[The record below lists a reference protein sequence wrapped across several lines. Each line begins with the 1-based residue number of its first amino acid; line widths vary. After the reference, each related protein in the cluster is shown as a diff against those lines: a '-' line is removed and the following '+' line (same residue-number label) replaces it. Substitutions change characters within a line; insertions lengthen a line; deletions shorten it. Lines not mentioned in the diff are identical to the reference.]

1 MAQLCGNDPDIIVQV
16 GRNLQEYNGF
26 CQCDAR
32 SIGRGELKKKKLYM
46 SHMTD
51 LNLIFFF
58 FKKSTANTSVPVVTH
73 QDLFL
78 SQLKVGKHNTQAGV
92 PGGPS

>member
-1 MAQLCGNDPDIIVQV
+1 
-16 GRNLQEYNGF
+16 
-26 CQCDAR
+26 
-32 SIGRGELKKKKLYM
+32 M